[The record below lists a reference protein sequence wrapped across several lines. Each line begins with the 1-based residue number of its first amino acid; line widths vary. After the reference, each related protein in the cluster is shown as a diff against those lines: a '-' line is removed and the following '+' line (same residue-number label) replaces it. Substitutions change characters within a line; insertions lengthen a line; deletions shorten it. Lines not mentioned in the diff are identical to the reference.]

1 MGRRIDA
8 DSFICSLDYRGC
20 DGLAVHNLSQR
31 RLTAEILAP
40 LGSDYSQM
48 RSKVSS
54 DWLPSYIKVVRR
66 VLELLK
72 MTGYFLDRP
81 RIFAHFG

>member
-1 MGRRIDA
+1 
-8 DSFICSLDYRGC
+8 
-20 DGLAVHNLSQR
+20 
-31 RLTAEILAP
+31 
-40 LGSDYSQM
+40 M